1 MPTGHFTSN
10 RHKMPVFAFAVL
22 LLWFYVTGINGFAW
36 TLGMKELLRRNDNKN
51 LLYFVLIVF
60 FLVL

>member
-1 MPTGHFTSN
+1 
-10 RHKMPVFAFAVL
+10 MPVFAFAVL

-36 TLGMKELLRRNDNKN
+36 TLGVKELLRRNDNKN
-51 LLYFVLIVF
+51 LLYFVLILF